1 MGWVSVVTIC
11 WVVVVVSDCWNID
24 QVHVKVVWDESI
36 GMCISCSMMSVSQT
50 SVIVTVSMTIG
61 IFILIIHQMSPV

>member
-1 MGWVSVVTIC
+1 MVGIS

-36 GMCISCSMMSVSQT
+36 GMCIRGSMWSVSQT
-50 SVIVTVSMTIG
+50 SVVVTVSMTIA
-61 IFILIIHQMSPV
+61 IVSLFIH